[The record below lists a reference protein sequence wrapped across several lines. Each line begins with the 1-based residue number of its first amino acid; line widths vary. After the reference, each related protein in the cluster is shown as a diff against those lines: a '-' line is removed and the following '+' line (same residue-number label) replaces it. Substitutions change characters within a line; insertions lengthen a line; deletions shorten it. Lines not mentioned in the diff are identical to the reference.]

1 MNRFHAFPDKRS
13 AFRETYRVLKHRG
26 KFMGCCYICGESS
39 VTDTLVSKVLVR
51 REWFTPP
58 FDTAAKL
65 RRRLEKVY
73 DLIEFHVEGSM
84 VYFCAVKR

>member
-1 MNRFHAFPDKRS
+1 M
-13 AFRETYRVLKHRG
+13 
-26 KFMGCCYICGESS
+26 
-39 VTDTLVSKVLVR
+39 
-51 REWFTPP
+51 
-58 FDTAAKL
+58 TANEYKKL